1 MKKSVILTLLIAL
14 TFSLVVFGGESVKP
28 NSVAAEDTLILT
40 ETTDILKNPDRGIY
54 MLRECFVKD
63 SATPDIKKGDFQSA
77 LNNAKFP
84 ENTSLIL
91 LHFDLSYYSSN
102 NKGTTK
108 NITSN
113 GLQYIDATIKN
124 CVDEGFNVILRFD
137 YDLPG
142 ESYSHDDVVFF
153 QPEPPLSQI
162 ITHIEQLSPI
172 VNKYKDYVYVLQSGM
187 FGPWGEQHS
196 TSLSKNADAYYQML
210 DTWLMNT
217 DSSIYVGVRYPYHFL
232 EWYNKKYSK
241 NYTSDTINQIKTKSG
256 TYENRI
262 CMYDDGYLAASDD
275 WGTYKN
281 RTKEIE
287 FFNSQTYSPFGGEA
301 CSGTSGGLTQY
312 NKISYVE
319 VEAFKTHTSYLNYQW
334 DYEKVIKYW
343 EKQIYTGKDSLYKSA
358 GATELRF
365 IINRLGYRL
374 VVRNVSMEKTVKQG
388 EKLNLNISVENV
400 GFGNVSREQNAYLV
414 LVDQTG
420 KAVDYQLSAINVKDF
435 LSQTTKSVNVEVS
448 LNNNIAAGNYK
459 LYLKI
464 IPKNADFNDG
474 SRSIRL
480 ANQNI
485 FNESLNANYLGSFT
499 VTKGVQADSSASY
512 QSSQS
517 APSASKSESA
527 LTTSQSSSSA
537 KSSNSTPLESGKSS
551 ESAADGSQ
559 NSESSETTAPI
570 VIKKGCKSSL
580 SAGNLTAFIVTLS
593 AFAVITAFVLKKNNK
608 SNSDK
613 K

>member
-1 MKKSVILTLLIAL
+1 MKKSFVLIVLVAVI
-14 TFSLVVFGGESVKP
+14 FSFAVTCGNDCNIQPVSASDE
-28 NSVAAEDTLILT
+28 LILT

-54 MLRECFVKD
+54 MLRECYVKD
-63 SATPDIKKGDFQSA
+63 SATPDIKKGDFQTA

-84 ENTSLIL
+84 EKTSLIL

-108 NITSN
+108 NITTN
-113 GLQYIDATIKN
+113 GLKYIDSTIKN

-137 YDLPG
+137 YDMPG
-142 ESYSHDDVVFF
+142 ASYSHDDVVFF

-162 ITHIEQLSPI
+162 LEHIKQLSPI
-172 VNKYKDYVYVLQSGM
+172 INNYKDYVYVLQSGM

-196 TSLSKNADAYYQML
+196 TNLSKNADAYYQML

-232 EWYNKKYSK
+232 EWYNKKYSTS
-241 NYTSDTINQIKTKSG
+241 YTSDTINQIKTQPG
-256 TYENRI
+256 TDENRI
-262 CMYDDGYLAASDD
+262 CMFNDGYLAASDD

-301 CSGTSGGLTQY
+301 CSGSSGGLTQY
-312 NKISYVE
+312 NKISNVE

-343 EKQIYTGKDSLYKSA
+343 EKQIYAGKDSLYKNA
-358 GATELRF
+358 GVTELRF

-374 VVRNVSMEKTVKQG
+374 VVRNVSIGKTVKQG
-388 EKLNLNISVENV
+388 EKLSLNISVENV
-400 GFGNVSREQNAYLV
+400 GFGNVSREQNAYFV

-420 KAVDYQLSAINVKDF
+420 KVADYQLSSINVKYF
-435 LSQTTKSVNVEVS
+435 LSQTTKSVNAEFLLSNDVAV
-448 LNNNIAAGNYK
+448 GNYK

-480 ANQNI
+480 ANKSI
-485 FNESLNANYLGSFT
+485 YNESLNANYIGSFN
-499 VTKGVQADSSASY
+499 VTKGDQAGSSASY

-517 APSASKSESA
+517 APSASTSESA
-527 LTTSQSSSSA
+527 LATSQSSSSA
-537 KSSNSTPLESGKSS
+537 KSSDSTSKEVGKSS
-551 ESAADGSQ
+551 ESVGKSSQ
-559 NSESSETTAPI
+559 NSKSDEETAPI

-580 SAGNLTAFIVTLS
+580 FAENTVGFIAVSVIFVAIVT
-593 AFAVITAFVLKKNNK
+593 ITFRKNKKI
-608 SNSDK
+608 
-613 K
+613 